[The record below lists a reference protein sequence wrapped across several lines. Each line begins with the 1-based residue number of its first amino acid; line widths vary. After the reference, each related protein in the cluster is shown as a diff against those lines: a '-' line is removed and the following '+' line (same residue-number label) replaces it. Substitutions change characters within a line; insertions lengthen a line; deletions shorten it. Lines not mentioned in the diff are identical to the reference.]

1 MLNSAYSLWKNSSPR
16 VADVSG
22 ILWTLSLQPLPP
34 TVIAKAK
41 AQGGNSLGLDPSEGA
56 LVLCLLSASWSEA
69 SDDDIVEGAGKK
81 LFDDI
86 KQAAVS
92 RGLFNKFEYLNYAAS
107 FQDPI
112 AGFGPEIKKR
122 LQAVSQKY
130 DPTGFFQTT
139 VPGGFKL
146 FEENKE
152 ESIQ

>member
-1 MLNSAYSLWKNSSPR
+1 MLNSAYSLWKDSSSQ
-16 VADVSG
+16 VTNVSG
-22 ILWTLSLQPLPP
+22 ILWTLSLQPLPS
-34 TVIAKAK
+34 TIISKAK

-69 SDDDIVEGAGKK
+69 SDDNVVGSTGKK

-86 KQAAVS
+86 KQTAVS
-92 RGLFNKFEYLNYAAS
+92 KGLFNKFEYLNYAAS

-112 AGFGPEIKKR
+112 AGFGPEMQKR

-130 DPTGFFQTT
+130 DPTRFFQTT

-146 FEENKE
+146 FEEYKGE
-152 ESIQ
+152 LKR

>member
-1 MLNSAYSLWKNSSPR
+1 MLNAAYSLWKNSSPQ
-16 VADVSG
+16 VANVSG

-34 TVIAKAK
+34 TIIAKAK

-69 SDDDIVEGAGKK
+69 SDDDVVNGAGKK
-81 LFDDI
+81 LFGNI
-86 KQAAVS
+86 KQVAVS
-92 RGLFNKFEYLNYAAS
+92 KGLFNKFEYLNYAAS

-112 AGFGPEIKKR
+112 AGFGPEIQKQLR
-122 LQAVSQKY
+122 AVSRKY

-146 FEENKE
+146 FEEKKE
-152 ESIQ
+152 EFIQ